1 MLQKKALSSE
11 KFPMKK
17 SLNGRIMKNTI
28 GALLLLVLICSGIM
42 VASMQSLTSSI
53 LLDNL
58 QPLAR
63 QSAKTVESNIHMLAD
78 RMMTIAGDTRLLPQ
92 QENQANQHLVLDTA
106 QEVYEFSNLALYN
119 LDGSRFL
126 GNSSAPTQ
134 IEGAFFDLLRETD
147 NLTTGQSTLSSGSLG
162 ISMGMPV
169 KENGST
175 VFYLVG
181 TYKYDALSDVLSNIN
196 VGKSGYA
203 MIVNSQGQ
211 IVGHPSQDLVL
222 SGTML
227 LDLDRGYESV
237 YNGVVA
243 TDTAV
248 GEAVIDGEN
257 TLLGYAPVQ
266 GTQWSLLVQVPKS
279 DYALLVNR
287 AIFMI
292 AIVALCLLALSLVMM
307 YRLSHSISTSVKKVA
322 RRMVG
327 LSDGD
332 LQTEVDQLHSRDEL
346 ELLTATMSST
356 VSSMKLYISEIQ
368 RVLSHIAAGELNIAP
383 QGEYRGDFS
392 QIRDALEHIILSLN
406 ETMCDFKAAA
416 VRVAYVAEN
425 LSGQSGQLHHASME
439 QTEAAAHLV
448 NEVSTVKDRLA
459 DVTHSTDQT
468 RERTEEI
475 ARKIQNTNDQMQSL
489 TGAMN
494 DIQNNA
500 GEITKIAKAI
510 QDIAFQ
516 TNILALNA
524 SVEAARAGAAGKG
537 FSVVANEVKQLAAK
551 SGEAAQAAAR
561 MVENTREIIHTG
573 VALTA
578 ETAQSL
584 EEISKVSGQIGQ
596 ITHQLSSDVQE
607 QQSALIHME
616 EKIET
621 ISAIAD
627 RNLQS
632 AGDTAQS
639 STLLAQE
646 ADELQSQIR
655 RFILR
660 ERGE

>member
-126 GNSSAPTQ
+126 GNGSAPTQ

-416 VRVAYVAEN
+416 VRVAHVAEN

-584 EEISKVSGQIGQ
+584 EEISTVSGQIGQ

-646 ADELQSQIR
+646 ADELQSQVR

>member
-332 LQTEVDQLHSRDEL
+332 LQTEADQLHSRDEL

>member
-248 GEAVIDGEN
+248 GEAVIAGEK

-368 RVLSHIAAGELNIAP
+368 RVLSHIAAGELDIAP
-383 QGEYRGDFS
+383 KGEYRGDFS

-416 VRVAYVAEN
+416 VRVAHVAEN

-448 NEVSTVKDRLA
+448 NEVTTVKDRLA
-459 DVTHSTDQT
+459 DVTRSTDQT

-475 ARKIQNTNDQMQSL
+475 ARKIQNTNDQMRSL

-584 EEISKVSGQIGQ
+584 EEISTVSGQIGQ

-646 ADELQSQIR
+646 ADELQSQVR

>member
-78 RMMTIAGDTRLLPQ
+78 RMMSIAGDTRLLPQ

-106 QEVYEFSNLALYN
+106 QEVYEFSTLALYD

-126 GNSSAPTQ
+126 GSSGAPSQ

-147 NLTTGQSTLSSGSLG
+147 NLTTGQSTLFNDSLG
-162 ISMGMPV
+162 ISMGIPV
-169 KENGST
+169 KDQGST

-211 IVGHPSQDLVL
+211 IVGHPDQDLVL

-227 LDLDRGYESV
+227 LDLDRGYESA
-237 YNGVVA
+237 YNGLVS

-248 GEAVIDGEN
+248 EEAVIAGEK

-292 AIVALCLLALSLVMM
+292 AIVALCLLVLSLVVM

-368 RVLSHIAAGELNIAP
+368 RVLSHIAAGELDIAP

-392 QIRDALEHIILSLN
+392 QIRDALEHIIFSLN
-406 ETMCDFKAAA
+406 ETMCDFRDAA
-416 VRVAYVAEN
+416 VRVAHVAEN

-448 NEVSTVKDRLA
+448 NEVSAVKDRLA

-475 ARKIQNTNDQMQSL
+475 ARKIQNTNEQMQSL

-551 SGEAAQAAAR
+551 SGEAAQAAAH

-573 VALTA
+573 AALTA

-584 EEISKVSGQIGQ
+584 EEISTVSSQIGQ

-607 QQSALIHME
+607 QRSALSHME

-646 ADELQSQIR
+646 ADELQSQVR
-655 RFILR
+655 RFVLR

>member
-11 KFPMKK
+11 KSPMKK

-248 GEAVIDGEN
+248 GEAVIDGEK

-292 AIVALCLLALSLVMM
+292 AMAALCLLALSLVVM

-416 VRVAYVAEN
+416 VRVAHVAEN

-475 ARKIQNTNDQMQSL
+475 TRKIQNTNDQMQSL

-584 EEISKVSGQIGQ
+584 EEISTVSGQIGQ

-646 ADELQSQIR
+646 ADELQSQVR

>member
-416 VRVAYVAEN
+416 VRVAHVAEN

-584 EEISKVSGQIGQ
+584 EEISTVSGQIGQ

-646 ADELQSQIR
+646 ADELQSQVR

>member
-248 GEAVIDGEN
+248 GEAVIDGEK

-292 AIVALCLLALSLVMM
+292 AMAALCLLALSLVVM

-416 VRVAYVAEN
+416 VRVAHVAEN

-475 ARKIQNTNDQMQSL
+475 TRKIQNTNDQMQSL

-584 EEISKVSGQIGQ
+584 EEISTVSGQIGQ

-646 ADELQSQIR
+646 ADELQSQVR

>member
-1 MLQKKALSSE
+1 
-11 KFPMKK
+11 
-17 SLNGRIMKNTI
+17 
-28 GALLLLVLICSGIM
+28 
-42 VASMQSLTSSI
+42 
-53 LLDNL
+53 
-58 QPLAR
+58 
-63 QSAKTVESNIHMLAD
+63 
-78 RMMTIAGDTRLLPQ
+78 
-92 QENQANQHLVLDTA
+92 
-106 QEVYEFSNLALYN
+106 
-119 LDGSRFL
+119 
-126 GNSSAPTQ
+126 
-134 IEGAFFDLLRETD
+134 
-147 NLTTGQSTLSSGSLG
+147 
-162 ISMGMPV
+162 MGMPV

-584 EEISKVSGQIGQ
+584 EEISTVSGQIGQ

-646 ADELQSQIR
+646 ADELQSQVR

>member
-584 EEISKVSGQIGQ
+584 EEISTVSGQIGQ

-646 ADELQSQIR
+646 ADELQSQVR

>member
-248 GEAVIDGEN
+248 GEAVIAGEK

-584 EEISKVSGQIGQ
+584 EEISTVSGQIGQ

-646 ADELQSQIR
+646 ADELQSQVR